1 MAKRKGNIRTLP
13 ANRVDYIL
21 SNYPADI
28 VVELGEHYS
37 DNIHWS
43 EKQVRRAIEA
53 GIKAGARDR
62 RKQEL
67 ERGEPGSGET
77 FQELLKD
84 WIKTIPS
91 RDNREY
97 LKDKQELRVFAE
109 WLDAQPNRKQELES
123 SAPFI
128 PFKQAKWKDIVGEIR
143 IPLHVMML
151 KGAPQG
157 SMPIM
162 FADNIMEAN
171 VDGEKIAEAG
181 GALFG
186 SVYMK
191 IGENSFGCSGKE
203 LLNAFFAWLD
213 EHPDYRDFADG
224 KTPLGK
230 MGE

>member
-1 MAKRKGNIRTLP
+1 MAKGKRNIRTLP

-21 SNYPADI
+21 SNYPAD
-28 VVELGEHYS
+28 E
-37 DNIHWS
+37 
-43 EKQVRRAIEA
+43 EKRGTEIDGAQYTKPLWTEAQVIRAIEA

-67 ERGEPGSGET
+67 ESP
-77 FQELLKD
+77 
-84 WIKTIPS
+84 
-91 RDNREY
+91 
-97 LKDKQELRVFAE
+97 
-109 WLDAQPNRKQELES
+109 
-123 SAPFI
+123 APFI
-128 PFKQAKWKDIVGEIR
+128 PFKKAKWKDVVGEIR

-151 KGAPQG
+151 KGANQG
-157 SMPIM
+157 SIPMSYV
-162 FADNIMEAN
+162 DNIMEVN

-203 LLNAFFAWLD
+203 LLNAFFKWLD
-213 EHPDYRDFADG
+213 EHPDYRDYADG

-230 MGE
+230 IGE